1 MRIMLDTNITIDIL
15 TNRQPFC
22 TDSIACYKKALLHG
36 DKIYIS
42 TVSVADV
49 MYITKHYF
57 SDKSK
62 QLQIVLNFIN
72 TLKIA
77 KVTEKDLR
85 FGFSGVM
92 PDFED
97 ALQYY
102 SAMTEQADMIITR
115 NGKDFKHAT
124 IPIYTPVQ
132 FLELMEDEINRI

>member
-1 MRIMLDTNITIDIL
+1 MRILIDTNITIDIL

-22 TDSIACYKKALLHG
+22 ADSIACYKKALLHG

-49 MYITKHYF
+49 MYITKKDF
-57 SDKSK
+57 SDKSN
-62 QLQIVLNFIN
+62 QLQTVLNFIN

-85 FGFSGVM
+85 FGFSGIM

-97 ALQYY
+97 ALQSYCAKRHHIDY
-102 SAMTEQADMIITR
+102 IITR
-115 NGKDFKHAT
+115 NVKDFKLSTVKA
-124 IPIYTPVQ
+124 IEPAN
-132 FLELMEDEINRI
+132 FLSLY

>member
-85 FGFSGVM
+85 FGFSGVI

-97 ALQYY
+97 ALQSYCAKRHHIDY
-102 SAMTEQADMIITR
+102 IITR
-115 NGKDFKHAT
+115 NVKDFKLSSVKV
-124 IPIYTPVQ
+124 IDPQNFISLY
-132 FLELMEDEINRI
+132 